1 MDIEMHKRLDSPG
14 AYLCLDWLT
23 IGRIAGCGASALSLQ
38 MKCHAMSGQHRR
50 RSRTVAPC
58 RVGGRNRFVM
68 GFTVNSNLW
77 HELCSVFIEGFVPS
91 HAENRHEI
99 RDPDA
104 AQRFRRLP
112 AGLRADPGR
121 DAHITSDRIEHFS
134 GPRSCCG
141 GTELSRL
148 SDRARQRNVR
158 SVDSQRFQLVHR
170 LSIRSDRRPKRE
182 RRLLY

>member
-99 RDPDA
+99 RDPD
-104 AQRFRRLP
+104 
-112 AGLRADPGR
+112 
-121 DAHITSDRIEHFS
+121 DAEPF
-134 GPRSCCG
+134 
-141 GTELSRL
+141 
-148 SDRARQRNVR
+148 
-158 SVDSQRFQLVHR
+158 HR
-170 LSIRSDRRPKRE
+170 LSADLPADFRRHAHVTNDGVEESRWPYSCYGNGEIEWLSRMPW
-182 RRLLY
+182 